1 MRISSTQ
8 LYSLNVDMMNDQQ
21 AQIAQL
27 YQQVSS
33 GISLTT
39 PADNPLAAA
48 QAVQLS
54 ATSATLAQYTQNQTI
69 VQTALQTEDTTL
81 TSVNDVL
88 NAAYQAL
95 MHAGDG
101 GLSDSDRAALAAQ
114 IQDSRDH
121 LLTLANTADGAGNY
135 LFAGFQPTTQPF
147 SNKPGGGVT
156 YAGDYGARAVQIAD
170 TRTVSQGDNG
180 ANVFMS
186 VPFLGSLP
194 VPAAGAS
201 NTGTGTIG
209 AVSITNPSDPTNTH
223 QFTIT
228 FGGTAAAPTYTVTD
242 NSVTPPTTTA
252 AQAYSSGQG
261 INLGGQTVAV
271 SGKPAVGDTFTVTPA
286 PQAGTDVFAT
296 LDTVISALKS
306 PVGNSQ
312 TASTALTNTMAT
324 ASTKLMNTMTN
335 VLTVQASV
343 GGRLQEVKAMQAVT
357 TTNTLQTTN
366 SLSNLTD
373 TNLPA
378 AISQF
383 LQLQNSLSAA
393 QKAFVQMQN
402 LSLFQ
407 YLNP

>member
-1 MRISSTQ
+1 MRISSSQ
-8 LYSLNVDMMNDQQ
+8 LYSLNVSMMNDQQ

-27 YQQVSS
+27 YQQVAS
-33 GISLTT
+33 GVSLTT

-48 QAVQLS
+48 QAVQLT
-54 ATSATLAQYTQNQTI
+54 ATSATLAQYTSNQST
-69 VQTALQTEDTTL
+69 VLTSLQTESSTL
-81 TSVNDVL
+81 TSVSDAL
-88 NAAYQAL
+88 NAAYQTI

-114 IQDSRDH
+114 LQGSRDH
-121 LLTLANTADGAGNY
+121 LLTLANTTDGAGNY
-135 LFAGFQPTTQPF
+135 VFAGFQPTTAPF
-147 SNKPGGGVT
+147 ANKAGGGVN
-156 YAGDYGARAVQIAD
+156 YSGDYGSRVVQIAD
-170 TRTVSQGDNG
+170 TNTVSQGDNG
-180 ANVFMS
+180 ASVFLS

-194 VPAAGAS
+194 VPAAAAS
-201 NTGTGTIG
+201 NTGTGTVG
-209 AVSITNPSDPTNTH
+209 AVSITNPSDPTNAH

-242 NSVTPPTTTA
+242 NTVQPPTTSA
-252 AQAYSSGQG
+252 AQPYSSGQG

-271 SGKPAVGDTFTVTPA
+271 SGTPAAGDQFTVTPA
-286 PQAGTDVFAT
+286 PQSGADVFAT
-296 LDTVISALKS
+296 LDTAIAALKA
-306 PVGNSQ
+306 PVGNSP
-312 TASTALTNTMAT
+312 TASTALSNAMAT
-324 ASTKLMNTMTN
+324 ASTKLMNTLTN

-343 GGRLQEVKAMQAVT
+343 GGRMQEVKAIQSVTSTNSLQAA
-357 TTNTLQTTN
+357 N